1 MELNTTSSNLSIQ
14 ASPKRNTRLHDLLL
28 ILAIGLVAACGLV
41 YEYLMAH
48 YTGRILGSVE
58 PTIYA
63 MIGLMIVAMG
73 IGAFAAK
80 WISDVFRG
88 FAWLELSVALI
99 GATSVLALSAVVALA
114 YSFPE
119 WLRTIYGVDV
129 SVPLDG
135 GLATVL
141 LKFARI
147 VPFILGF
154 VIGLLIGMEI
164 PLIARVRERIHA
176 RHLEHNLGT
185 MYGADYIGAG
195 FGAAIWILVCLKLP
209 IIYAAVGTAAINTI
223 VGFAFL
229 IVYRK
234 ELRPAVAL
242 WIGHLVMAIVLVMMA
257 AIGNEWVS
265 RLGDTLFKDRVVY
278 QIQTP
283 YQNAVLTKRH
293 IAPEYPDILS
303 LYINGRLQFASNDE
317 TIYHAYLTAPAMLA
331 SNRSK
336 RVLVLGGGDG
346 LALRDVLRW
355 NPEEVVLIDIDPQIV
370 ELFSGRDTDA
380 PAHLTQSLLRL
391 NEEAFL
397 DDRVR
402 VLIGDA
408 FVEVEK
414 LAAQQELFDVVI
426 ADLPDPSHPDLNRLY
441 SDYFY
446 ARIAQC
452 LSPDGAFV
460 TQSTSPFHAR
470 NVFLSIGKTMEH
482 AGFQVQQY
490 RGNVP
495 SFGEWGWSIGT
506 KTGMRASERIAKRP
520 DEISPDG
527 WLDNKQIL
535 SAFLFPPHYHANID
549 DIAINRLG
557 SHVVFQY
564 HARAWKRNQGVY
576 YAESLPPN

>member
-1 MELNTTSSNLSIQ
+1 MDLTSASSNLSIQ
-14 ASPKRNTRLHDLLL
+14 NSPNPNTRFHDTFL
-28 ILAIGLVAACGLV
+28 ILSIGLVAACGLV

-58 PTIYA
+58 PTLYT

-99 GATSVLALSAVVALA
+99 GATAVLTLSGVVALA

-119 WLRTIYGVDV
+119 WLRTIYGMDV
-129 SVPLDG
+129 SIPLEG
-135 GLATVL
+135 GLATIL
-141 LKFARI
+141 LQLSRI

-195 FGAAIWILVCLKLP
+195 LGAAIWVLVCLQLP
-209 IIYAAVGTAAINTI
+209 IVYAAVGTAAANTI

-234 ELRPAVAL
+234 ELQPAHVL
-242 WIGHLVMAIVLVMMA
+242 WIGHLLMAAVLVVMATL
-257 AIGNEWVS
+257 GNGWIS
-265 RLGDTLFKDRVVY
+265 RLGDTLFKDRVIY

-283 YQNAVLTKRH
+283 YQNVVLTKRH

-317 TIYHAYLTAPAMLA
+317 AIYHAYLTAPAMLA
-331 SNRSK
+331 SNRTD
-336 RVLVLGGGDG
+336 RILLLGGGDG
-346 LALRDVLRW
+346 LALRDILRW
-355 NPEEVVLIDIDPQIV
+355 NPQEVVLIDIDSQII
-370 ELFSGRDTDA
+370 ELFSGQDSDA
-380 PAHLTQSLLRL
+380 SSGLTRSLLQL
-391 NEEAFL
+391 NEEAFS

-402 VLIGDA
+402 TIIGDA
-408 FVEVEK
+408 FIEIEELV
-414 LAAQQELFDVVI
+414 AQQQFFDVVI

-460 TQSTSPFHAR
+460 AQSTSPFHAK
-470 NVFLSIGKTMEH
+470 NTFISIGKTMAN
-482 AGFQVQQY
+482 AGFQVEQY
-490 RGNVP
+490 RANVP

-506 KTGMRASERIAKRP
+506 KTGRQASERIAEHSDKLT
-520 DEISPDG
+520 PDG
-527 WLDNKQIL
+527 WLGKKQIL
-535 SAFLFPPHYHANID
+535 SSFSFPPHYHANID
-549 DIAINRLG
+549 TIAVNRLG
-557 SHVVFQY
+557 SHVVYQY
-564 HARAWKRNQGVY
+564 HVRAWSRNKGIF
-576 YAESLPPN
+576 YAEKFP